1 MITLPRDEM
10 LFVPHHTLQKLLYDK
25 ALIKS
30 LAIQL
35 VASQV
40 EAHIEMGYDC
50 ASEYKTHTEAAAMIG
65 NAKATVEDYF
75 EELVMEFRDS
85 VYEAIRNVEI
95 EVKSTSFSAEGFED
109 AEVVVK

>member
-10 LFVPHHTLQKLLYDK
+10 LFVPHHTLQKMLYDR

-35 VASQV
+35 VAGQV
-40 EAHIEMGYDC
+40 EAHIDMGHDMG
-50 ASEYKTHTEAAAMIG
+50 SEYPTHASAAAMIQG
-65 NAKATVEDYF
+65 AKTTVEDYF

-95 EVKSTSFSAEGFED
+95 DVKSTTFSAEGFED
-109 AEVVVK
+109 AEVEVK